1 MCGAVEVHM
10 AVCIKVKVFCD
21 VTPRK

>member
-1 MCGAVEVHM
+1 MCGAVAVHM
-10 AVCIKVKVFCD
+10 AVCTEVKVFCD